1 MSYYAFSRYYCK
13 NYRDISVIPRTDEKR
28 LPLPRTMLGP
38 LVLNTL
44 ALARWVGQSAGSPQ
58 YYPRYNSTVDSRYI

>member
-1 MSYYAFSRYYCK
+1 M
-13 NYRDISVIPRTDEKR
+13 IPRTDEER
-28 LPLPRTMLGP
+28 LPLARTMLGP

>member
-1 MSYYAFSRYYCK
+1 MPSPDTVKLPRNFADTSIRL
-13 NYRDISVIPRTDEKR
+13 ISVITRTAEER

-58 YYPRYNSTVDSRYI
+58 YYPRYNSTRV

>member
-1 MSYYAFSRYYCK
+1 M
-13 NYRDISVIPRTDEKR
+13 
-28 LPLPRTMLGP
+28 PRTMLGP

-58 YYPRYNSTVDSRYI
+58 YYPRYNSTVDIFNWKSSLYEVYFIHLPQRRPSQLP

>member
-1 MSYYAFSRYYCK
+1 M
-13 NYRDISVIPRTDEKR
+13 IPRTDEER

-44 ALARWVGQSAGSPQ
+44 ALARWVGQSAASPQ